1 MQISVFTICAL
12 TALTLATGCNGK
24 NETAEPKEATLMLD
38 FAPNAVHSGVYSA
51 LRRDM
56 YVDREVA
63 LRVREPSTSADALKL
78 VETGRTQFAIADIHD
93 LGIALERNLDLVAVM
108 AIVERPLASIIALNR
123 SGIES
128 PKELVGKKVGVTGV
142 PSDDAV
148 LDSIVSHSG
157 ANPDDVKKVTIGFK
171 APASLISGKVSA
183 ATAFWNAEGVS
194 LQSRGYKVT
203 EFRVDEYGAPS
214 YPELVLVT
222 SRKTIEDEPNLVRSV
237 VDATVQGYEL
247 TLSDP
252 KKSLNDL
259 LEEVPGLD
267 MKLMDKQ
274 LDALLPVFKGS
285 ARAVGFLEP
294 KVLEAWADWDVRFGI
309 LKKKPPLA
317 KTFTNDYLPK

>member
-1 MQISVFTICAL
+1 M
-12 TALTLATGCNGK
+12 
-24 NETAEPKEATLMLD
+24 
-38 FAPNAVHSGVYSA
+38 
-51 LRRDM
+51 
-56 YVDREVA
+56 
-63 LRVREPSTSADALKL
+63 RVRQPSTSADALKL

-93 LGIALERNLDLVAVM
+93 LGIALERDLDLVAVM

-128 PKELVGKKVGVTGV
+128 PKELAGKKVGVTGV

-148 LDSIVSHSG
+148 LESIVSHSG
-157 ANPDDVKKVTIGFK
+157 ANPDEVKKITIGFK
-171 APASLISGKVSA
+171 APASLISGKVVA

-194 LQSRGYKVT
+194 LKSLGHKVT
-203 EFRVDEYGAPS
+203 EFRVDEYGAPG

-222 SRKTIEDEPNLVRSV
+222 SRETIEDDPDLVRSV
-237 VDATVQGYEL
+237 VEATVQGYEL

-259 LEEVPGLD
+259 LGEVPGLD
-267 MKLMDKQ
+267 RELMDKQ
-274 LDALLPVFKGS
+274 LEALLPVFKGS
-285 ARAVGFLEP
+285 ARAVGFFEP
-294 KVLEAWADWDVRFGI
+294 KILDAWADWDVRFGI